1 MKARIIRRILIIT
14 TSLLT
19 VFLHVLFFASFVIDI
34 GNLRELGANF
44 SPYFHCSMPF
54 DVLDEPH
61 RLTPEQLWSEELLSA
76 EEACGYD
83 RPVFHWE
90 DANDVL
96 VFEIYL
102 EQADYYHIQVDYLS
116 LNTTVLDN
124 SVTVS
129 INDAL
134 PQQEAINMRLL
145 TAWQDAFREVVFDSF
160 NNQVLSRQV
169 PLYVWQRTFLYENM
183 RLSNQPVRFALLQG
197 WNTITMKKNHGNF
210 LLGDLYL
217 SPADEALFMPYE
229 DARAQSNAQA
239 TNGHLFDMNAVEP
252 LFKSD
257 ISLRFDRAAS
267 LEVSPYSSTKRYINI
282 VGSAFS
288 QPGQSITYV
297 IDAPEA
303 GYYHI
308 ALRYRNA
315 HTQNISSFRTIR
327 VNGEVPFEEAL
338 GIEFPFSRQWTNQ
351 TLGHETP
358 LTFYLNEGLNTIT
371 LSVDGDR
378 VHESYL
384 RINAILEEIT
394 ALTLEVNQITGGVF
408 DRNREWDIERFLPHA
423 PALLDQWLADF
434 DQLILTA
441 ESLSSQPNRI
451 NAHVRRL
458 ERNRHRLEAMRDDIN
473 RLPVHILDLA
483 EGHDSIARTLSI
495 IGEDFIQNP
504 LAIDRVFVFSPD
516 VDLPEHRVSLLIRI
530 MAWFQRHLVIP
541 TEDVPDGDELTV
553 WVNRS
558 RFHVD
563 LMQQM
568 ADTQFTPQTGIRVR
582 FSVMPNEQKLVMA
595 NAAGTQPHVALGV
608 SGWLPFELGLR
619 GAAVDLRQFDGFYE
633 TFHQFAPGSIL
644 HMVYDDRVYG
654 LPETKDF
661 NVTVYR
667 TDIFDLLNIDVP
679 DTYDDI
685 ITILPILQA
694 QGMNYFL
701 PLSQDSALK
710 PIAATAP
717 FVLQHGGR
725 LYQPNGFSTA
735 ITEEASIFG
744 LSKMVDLYT
753 IYSLPLQVPNFYDA
767 FRSGRVPIGTTN
779 FDNYIR
785 LLFAAPELA
794 GRWNV
799 ALAPGVKNET
809 GQVVRYN
816 PGTAQ
821 SVMMFQNSD
830 RHDDGWAFLEWWLST
845 DIQADFAFNLQMIYG
860 REFIWNSA
868 NIEAFRTLPIDEH
881 HIETIIEQW
890 SWLYEV
896 PRTPGGYIVEREISN
911 IWNRVVFDTENV
923 RVAIDDSSFI
933 IDRELR
939 RRFREFGYLDEHGNI
954 IRPFVLP
961 TFEQVSKWH
970 AQGARE

>member
-1 MKARIIRRILIIT
+1 MKVRLIRRTMILT
-14 TSLLT
+14 TSVMTVLLI
-19 VFLHVLFFASFVIDI
+19 VLSFASFVIDI
-34 GNLRELGANF
+34 GNQRELGANF
-44 SPYFHCSMPF
+44 SPYFHCSTPF
-54 DVLDEPH
+54 APLDEGL
-61 RLTPEQLWSEELLSA
+61 RFTPESLWSEGLLST
-76 EEACGYD
+76 EDACGYE
-83 RPVFHWE
+83 RPVFHWQDSE
-90 DANDVL
+90 DVL
-96 VFEIYL
+96 EFDVYL
-102 EQADYYHIQVDYLS
+102 EQAGEYYIKVDYLS
-116 LNTTVLDN
+116 FNTTVLDN
-124 SVTVS
+124 AVTVS
-129 INDAL
+129 VNDQL
-134 PQQEAINMRLL
+134 PQQNAINMRLL
-145 TAWQDAFREVVFDSF
+145 TAWQDASREVIFDSF
-160 NNQVLSRQV
+160 NNQVLSRQE
-169 PLYVWQRTFLYENM
+169 PLLIWQRTPLYENM
-183 RLSNQPVRFALLQG
+183 RLSNQPVVFSLPQG
-197 WNTITMKKNHGNF
+197 LSTIKIEKNQGNF

-217 SPADEALFMPYE
+217 LPIEQQRLATYQEVI
-229 DARAQSNAQA
+229 AQSNA
-239 TNGHLFDMNAVEP
+239 TSTSGHLFDINAVEP

-257 ISLRFDRAAS
+257 ISLRFDRAAT
-267 LEVSPYSSTKRYINI
+267 LEVTPYSSSQRYLNV

-315 HTQNISSFRTIR
+315 HTPNISSFRTIR
-327 VNGEVPFEEAL
+327 INGEVPFQEAQ
-338 GIEFPFSRQWTNQ
+338 GMEFPFTRQWTNQ
-351 TLGHETP
+351 SIGNETP
-358 LTFYLNEGLNTIT
+358 FKFHLNEGLNTIT

-378 VHESYL
+378 VHASYM
-384 RINAILEEIT
+384 RIAEILEEIT
-394 ALTLEVNQITGGVF
+394 ALTLDVNQITGGVF
-408 DRNREWDIERFLPHA
+408 DRNREWDISLFLPQA
-423 PALLDQWLADF
+423 PALLDQWLDDF
-434 DQLILTA
+434 DQLIMTA
-441 ESLSSQPNRI
+441 ESLSSDPNQP

-458 ERNRHRLEAMRDDIN
+458 ERNRSRLQEMRDDIN

-495 IGEDFIQNP
+495 IAEDFKESP
-504 LAIDRVFVFSPD
+504 LAIDMLFVHSPD
-516 VDLPEHRVSLLIRI
+516 VAVPEHQISLMTRI
-530 MAWFQRHLVIP
+530 LAFFQRHFRIP
-541 TEDVPDGDELTV
+541 TEDVPQGDELTV

-568 ADTQFTPQTGIRVR
+568 VDTQFTPQTGIRVR
-582 FSVMPNEQKLVMA
+582 FSVMPDEQKLIMA

-644 HMVYDDRVYG
+644 HMIYDDRVYG

-661 NVTVYR
+661 NVTIYR
-667 TDIFDLLNIDVP
+667 TDIFDLLNLDVP
-679 DTYDDI
+679 DTYEDI
-685 ITILPILQA
+685 IGILPTLQA
-694 QGMNYFL
+694 RGMNYFL

-717 FVLQHGGR
+717 FVLQHGGT
-725 LYQPNGFSTA
+725 LYHPNGISTA
-735 ITEEASIFG
+735 ITNEASILG
-744 LSKMVDLYT
+744 LMTMVDLYT

-794 GRWNV
+794 NRWDV
-799 ALAPGVKNET
+799 ALAPGVMNDV
-809 GQVVRYN
+809 GDVVRYN

-821 SVMMFQNSD
+821 SVMMFENSD
-830 RHDDGWAFLEWWLST
+830 RHDDGWAFLQWWLST
-845 DIQADFAFNLQMIYG
+845 EVQTEFAFNLQMIYG
-860 REFIWNSA
+860 REFMWNSA
-868 NIEAFRTLPIDEH
+868 NIEAFRTLPIDPH
-881 HIETIIEQW
+881 HIEIIIEQW

-933 IDRELR
+933 INRELR
-939 RRFREFGYLDEHGNI
+939 RRFREFGYLDEQGNTI
-954 IRPFVLP
+954 KPFILP
-961 TFEQVSKWH
+961 TLDQVREWH
-970 AQGARE
+970 SRGAKE